1 MEFELINPSDPYTFM
16 ASSNEVA
23 ALTVFLIGSAYGAN
37 AKDDSFEVPI
47 TMFGGGAEWYQE
59 QFGHSTDDG
68 LTENKEE
75 VTKAL
80 EESMMYGGF
89 EDRNRYQ
96 AALNAID
103 DDEKREKF
111 IAEWQ
116 DGRSSLNDIGNYCHA
131 LAKKLLKTDY

>member
-1 MEFELINPSDPYTFM
+1 MEFELINPSDPYIFI

-23 ALTVFLIGSAYGAN
+23 ALTVFLIGSAYGAK

-47 TMFGGGAEWYQE
+47 TMFGGADEWYQE
-59 QFGHSTDDG
+59 QFGHSADNG
-68 LTENKEE
+68 LSENKEE
-75 VTKAL
+75 VAKAL
-80 EESMMYGGF
+80 DSMMYGHF
-89 EDRNRYQ
+89 QDRKMYQ

-116 DGRSSLNDIGNYCHA
+116 DGRSSLNDIRNYCHA
-131 LAKKLLKTDY
+131 LAKKLLKTD

>member
-1 MEFELINPSDPYTFM
+1 MEFELINPSDPYTFI

-23 ALTVFLIGSAYGAN
+23 ALTVLLISSAYGAK

-59 QFGHSTDDG
+59 QFGHSANDG
-68 LTENKEE
+68 LSENKAE
-75 VTKAL
+75 VAKAL
-80 EESMMYGGF
+80 DSMMYGRF
-89 EDRNRYQ
+89 QDRKMYQ

-103 DDEKREKF
+103 DEEKRQKF

-116 DGRSSLNDIGNYCHA
+116 DGRSSLNDIGNYCHS
-131 LAKKLLKTDY
+131 LAKKLLKTD